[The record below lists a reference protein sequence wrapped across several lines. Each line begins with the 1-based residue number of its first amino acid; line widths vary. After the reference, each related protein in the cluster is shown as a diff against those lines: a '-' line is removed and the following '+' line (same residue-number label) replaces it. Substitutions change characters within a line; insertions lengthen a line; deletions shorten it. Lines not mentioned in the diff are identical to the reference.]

1 LTELIERLKAVQL
14 AISENLSNLAKN
26 NPEKRV
32 GIVTFNKKVRM
43 IGDGEMEELTIEG
56 DSLNDKEKIKDF
68 AKNKALKLSLIGK
81 SKDKLTEK
89 LLK

>member
-1 LTELIERLKAVQL
+1 LTELIEHFKAVQL
-14 AISENLSNLAKN
+14 AISENLNNLAKN

-32 GIVTFNKKVRM
+32 GLVTFNKKVRM

-56 DSLNDKEKIKDF
+56 DSLNDKEIIKDF
-68 AKNKALKLSLIGK
+68 AKNKALNLSLIGK